1 MTWRDDMGLTG
12 PAQPATRP
20 TGGLFGRRSVQT
32 VPDRRPSALAR
43 AKPVLGL
50 VVVMWVLEILDIVLR
65 GALDRF
71 GIRPLEAEGLVGV
84 LASPLLH
91 GSIPHLIS
99 NTGALLVLGSLI
111 AWITGRWWLITA
123 GIWILSGL
131 GTWLIG
137 GPGTLHIGA
146 SGVVYGYAAFLV
158 TYAILSRRLAALLA
172 AVVTVALYGGIVFG
186 LLPVNPHISWQ
197 GHLMG
202 AAAGILVA
210 FLDTRQAR
218 QDRRERAMDRL
229 R

>member
-1 MTWRDDMGLTG
+1 MTWRDEIGLTE
-12 PAQPATRP
+12 PAP
-20 TGGLFGRRSVQT
+20 TTDRTPWRSSTAQVER
-32 VPDRRPSALAR
+32 RRPPAVAR
-43 AKPVLGL
+43 ALP
-50 VVVMWVLEILDIVLR
+50 VVVLVALMWVLEIVDIVLR
-65 GALDRF
+65 GWLDRF
-71 GIRPLEAEGLVGV
+71 GIRPLETEGLIGV

-99 NTGALLVLGSLI
+99 NTGALLVLGAMI

-158 TYAILSRRLAALLA
+158 TYAILSRRILALIA

-202 AAAGILVA
+202 VAAGILVA

-218 QDRRERAMDRL
+218 QDRRQRSWGRS
-229 R
+229 

>member
-20 TGGLFGRRSVQT
+20 TGGVSARTSAQA
-32 VPDRRPSALAR
+32 VPGRRPSALAR

-50 VVVMWVLEILDIVLR
+50 LVVMWVLEILDIVLR

-123 GIWILSGL
+123 GIWVLSGL

-210 FLDTRQAR
+210 LLYTRQAR
-218 QDRRERAMDRL
+218 PDRQERAMGRF

>member
-12 PAQPATRP
+12 PARTTSTSSSLFRRGAEP
-20 TGGLFGRRSVQT
+20 TPRE
-32 VPDRRPSALAR
+32 RPSALAR

-99 NTGALLVLGSLI
+99 NTGALLVLGAMI

-123 GIWILSGL
+123 GIWVLSGL

-158 TYAILSRRLAALLA
+158 TYAILSRRLVALLA

-202 AAAGILVA
+202 VVAGILVA

-218 QDRRERAMDRL
+218 QDRRERALARV
-229 R
+229 

>member
-1 MTWRDDMGLTG
+1 MTWRDEIGLTE
-12 PAQPATRP
+12 PAP
-20 TGGLFGRRSVQT
+20 TTGRTPWRSSTAQVERRRSPAV
-32 VPDRRPSALAR
+32 AR
-43 AKPVLGL
+43 ALP
-50 VVVMWVLEILDIVLR
+50 VVVLVSLMWVLEIVDIVLR
-65 GALDRF
+65 GWLDRF
-71 GIRPLEAEGLVGV
+71 GIRPLETEGLIGV

-99 NTGALLVLGSLI
+99 NTGALLVLGAMI

-158 TYAILSRRLAALLA
+158 TYAILSRRILALIA

-202 AAAGILVA
+202 VAAGILVA

-218 QDRRERAMDRL
+218 QDRQERTRG
-229 R
+229 RFR